1 MYLIYNESTKP
12 KIRKINEGNKYFIW
26 DLIVM
31 DTLEIL
37 LNGSDRMAWR
47 GRLSTYWP
55 QASHICNKETEDAI
69 TCIRILGFFP
79 GILPFTTASPR
90 LLIVSILVTQYD
102 TTIWEPSPG
111 LITHINPPH
120 ILNSIQYMELKRFHI
135 FQTFSSCFHMQ
146 SLRSMFKIVCL
157 DPYLMPYPKTDSG
170 GLKA

>member
-12 KIRKINEGNKYFIW
+12 KIRKINEDNKYFIW

-47 GRLSTYWP
+47 GRLSTYRP
-55 QASHICNKETEDAI
+55 QALHICNKETEDAI

-79 GILPFTTASPR
+79 VILLFTTASPR
-90 LLIVSILVTQYD
+90 LLIVSILVSQYD

-111 LITHINPPH
+111 LITHINPPPRQ
-120 ILNSIQYMELKRFHI
+120 IKTIPYISDLFLLFPYAKSQKYVQNSLFGPLSYTISKNWFRWI
-135 FQTFSSCFHMQ
+135 
-146 SLRSMFKIVCL
+146 K
-157 DPYLMPYPKTDSG
+157 
-170 GLKA
+170 GLKL